1 MNKKKTAISNLKE
14 AKALREEIK
23 ESHLL
28 IQDTIIFWQSKMD
41 DVIERMN
48 ASDSIPDWHP
58 KKEDVYHEL
67 NLEMQFILT
76 KLEAEER
83 EVDIL
88 EEKTNKFLAAELFK
102 KISNGKKKE

>member
-14 AKALREEIK
+14 VKALREEIK

-28 IQDTIIFWQSKMD
+28 IQDTILFWQSKMD

-83 EVDIL
+83 EVDLL

-102 KISNGKKKE
+102 KISNGKNKE

>member
-1 MNKKKTAISNLKE
+1 MNKKKTAVSNLKE
-14 AKALREEIK
+14 VKALREEIK

-28 IQDTIIFWQSKMD
+28 IEDTIVFWQMKMD
-41 DVIERMN
+41 DVVDKMN
-48 ASDSIPDWHP
+48 KADNIPDWHP
-58 KKEDVYHEL
+58 EKEDVYHEL
-67 NLEMQFILT
+67 NLEMQFILS

>member
-1 MNKKKTAISNLKE
+1 MDKKKTAVSKLNE
-14 AKALREEIK
+14 VKALREEIK

-28 IQDTIIFWQSKMD
+28 IEDTIAFWQRKMD
-41 DVIERMN
+41 DIVDKMN
-48 ASDSIPDWHP
+48 KADNIPDWHP

-67 NLEMQFILT
+67 NLEMQFILS

-83 EVDIL
+83 EVDKL